1 MALYICGFIPKKSA
15 LANGTVALA
24 IAVEAKNEKL
34 AEMKASVAL
43 EESFPDSG
51 NNYFKPKISL
61 HRDGIE
67 HPSVNEFDEEWM
79 SNHTW
84 NEENKCFDLIVAEDP
99 NNKEPAVI
107 FDLPADVRIAYIVM
121 YGAVPE
127 TVNQEYLSNAY
138 DMLNDEEAPEDIRA
152 VIDGLCRV
160 TAVKNM
166 FPASVDNLL
175 TALRARTPP
184 DDNPDDVQAFAEKWV
199 ATRPGERESTE
210 RRTYDL
216 LDLVI
221 ALALNGVKRADAKA
235 SDVKNARALINGRDQ
250 TWRMWSASLR
260 VIVDILDVDDE
271 TIFEL
276 VSAGMKFDMFATDA
290 ALRKAYIQKC
300 LKEHC
305 GMVFEETTQLVQ
317 TEEQQEAKTTQQTTS
332 NEGEKTE
339 VRNLG
344 GGKFSIDDLIGSS
357 AEPANDTSAPN
368 ETEKPVTEHSN
379 DPVRIPEAT
388 PGVVTAPC
396 DIAADNFQQRAT
408 QVEKE
413 IADQPQDIQD
423 NLSLWRKLHRTDER
437 FTKAFATNGGG
448 TSINGTYMVMQATKV
463 LGPQGINWKIEI
475 LEERFDNGAPIM
487 RSVKGVDGNF
497 VKEVIPNGAGGYL
510 TEVNHT
516 TKVRLWYVL
525 DGKQG
530 EIFAYGCTPY
540 IYNTKNGLISDGEAP
555 KKSLTDA
562 TKKALSQLGSSA
574 DVFLGLFDDQQYR
587 QENAAQFAIENAGEK
602 AGDTVRIRKELD
614 EKITKVANTIES
626 AVTPNEA
633 KKVYETMA
641 REVDVHRKN
650 AESTGDSQ
658 HSDYLKK
665 RLLSLHKLTEKR
677 IAELE
682 AQS

>member
-260 VIVDILDVDDE
+260 VIVDILDVADE

-305 GMVFEETTQLVQ
+305 GMVFEETTQHVQ

-332 NEGEKTE
+332 NEGEKPE

-344 GGKFSIDDLIGSS
+344 GGKFSIDGLIGSS
-357 AEPANDTSAPN
+357 SEPANHTEVASGSLAETPIEQTEVNNAPVSVAPTPTS
-368 ETEKPVTEHSN
+368 V
-379 DPVRIPEAT
+379 
-388 PGVVTAPC
+388 
-396 DIAADNFQQRAT
+396 AADDFQQRAVELEKALT
-408 QVEKE
+408 QKTDT
-413 IADQPQDIQD
+413 ALT
-423 NLSLWRKLHRTDER
+423 NLHIWKQVQSTDPR
-437 FTKAFATNGGG
+437 YTKPLEGAGFAG
-448 TSINGTYMVMQATKV
+448 TSINSEYM
-463 LGPQGINWKIEI
+463 
-475 LEERFDNGAPIM
+475 IM
-487 RSVKGVDGNF
+487 RATEIFGPAGKGWGY
-497 VKEVIPNGAGGYL
+497 EVIEDRMINGSPLSEAIYEDKKFIRNALLRDADGTLIYEL
-510 TEVNHT
+510 NHLI
-516 TKVRLWYVL
+516 RINFWYA
-525 DGKQG
+525 DESGNRY
-530 EIFAYGCTPY
+530 EIPAYGSTPY
-540 IYNTKNGLISDGEAP
+540 MYKSKHGIKTDGEAH
-555 KKSLTDA
+555 KKSLTDSI
-562 TKKALSQLGSSA
+562 KKALSHLGFSA
-574 DVFLGLFDDQQYR
+574 DVWLGWHDIPEYLA
-587 QENAAQFAIENAGEK
+587 ENAIQHGIKNAGEK
-602 AGDTVRIRKELD
+602 AGDSVRLRKELD

-677 IAELE
+677 IVELE
-682 AQS
+682 PQS